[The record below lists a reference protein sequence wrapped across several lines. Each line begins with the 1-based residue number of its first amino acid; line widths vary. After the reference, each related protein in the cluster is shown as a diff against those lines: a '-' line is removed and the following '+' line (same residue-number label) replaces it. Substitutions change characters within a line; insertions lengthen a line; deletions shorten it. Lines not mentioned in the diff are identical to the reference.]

1 MNHPVYYRYLLAETG
16 RRRGCTRALGPAG
29 PGVAFAVLLESE
41 DGSAS
46 LLDLSEV
53 CIDVHVPSIYS
64 NKAVK

>member
-1 MNHPVYYRYLLAETG
+1 MDHPVFYSYLLAETG
-16 RRRGCTRALGPAG
+16 RRRGCARALEPAG
-29 PGVAFAVLLESE
+29 PGVAFAVLLVSE

-46 LLDLSEV
+46 LLNLSEV